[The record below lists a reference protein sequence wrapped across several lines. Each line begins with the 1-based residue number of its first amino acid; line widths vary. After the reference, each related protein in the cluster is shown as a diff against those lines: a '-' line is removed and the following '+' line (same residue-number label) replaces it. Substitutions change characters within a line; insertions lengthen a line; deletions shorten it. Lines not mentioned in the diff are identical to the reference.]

1 MTGEIH
7 VAYAGRDIQRCE
19 YTVLTA
25 RSVETVTA
33 HFDFDAEWDGYTK
46 TAVFSGGDTVKRVLL
61 DRSNQ
66 CIVPWEVLT
75 QPGMLQIGV
84 VGTDGDKILPS
95 VKALVCVNEGIYTDG
110 TAPSEPTPTE
120 YAQLISLSENAKAIA
135 QSVRDDADAGKFDG
149 EPGAKGDKGDKGDP
163 GDSYILTEADKAEIA
178 AEATENTYTKAEI
191 DAMIGD
197 VDTALDA
204 ILALQQSYIGGET
217 A

>member
-33 HFDFDAEWDGYTK
+33 HFVFGAEWDGYTK
-46 TAVFSGGDTVKRVLL
+46 TAVFASGDTVKRVLL
-61 DRSNQ
+61 DGSNQ

-120 YAQLISLSENAKAIA
+120 YAQLISLSEDTKAIA

-149 EPGAKGDKGDKGDP
+149 DP
-163 GDSYILTEADKAEIA
+163 GDSYTLTEADKAEIA
-178 AEATENTYTKAEI
+178 AEATKNTYTKSEI

-197 VDTALDA
+197 VDATLDA
-204 ILALQQSYIGGET
+204 ILALQQSYIGGT
-217 A
+217 T

>member
-7 VAYAGRDIQRCE
+7 IAYAGRDIQRCE

-46 TAVFSGGDTVKRVLL
+46 TAVFASGDTKRVLL

-75 QPGMLQIGV
+75 QPGRLQIGV
-84 VGTDGDKILPS
+84 VGMDGGKILPS
-95 VKALVCVNEGIYTDG
+95 VKATVYINKGIYTDG

-163 GDSYILTEADKAEIA
+163 GDSYTLTDADKAEIA

-191 DAMIGD
+191 DVMIGD
-197 VDTALDA
+197 IDTTLDA
-204 ILALQQSYIGGET
+204 ILALQQSYIGGAT
-217 A
+217 

>member
-7 VAYAGRDIQRCE
+7 VAYAGRDIQRCD

-33 HFDFDAEWDGYTK
+33 HFGFDAEWDGYTK
-46 TAVFSGGDTVKRVLL
+46 TAVFAGGGTVKRVLL
-61 DRSNQ
+61 DGSNR

-110 TAPSEPTPTE
+110 TIPSEPTPTE
-120 YAQLISLSENAKAIA
+120 YAQLISLSEDTKAIA

-149 EPGAKGDKGDKGDP
+149 DKGDKGDP
-163 GDSYILTEADKAEIA
+163 GDSYTLTDADKAEIA

-204 ILALQQSYIGGET
+204 ILALQQSYIGG

>member
-7 VAYAGRDIQRCE
+7 VAYAGRDIQHCE
-19 YTVLTA
+19 YSVLTA

-33 HFDFDAEWDGYTK
+33 YFDFDAEWDGYTK
-46 TAVFSGGDTVKRVLL
+46 TAVFASGDTKRVLL

-110 TAPSEPTPTE
+110 TIPSEPTPTE
-120 YAQLISLSENAKAIA
+120 YAQLISLSEDTKAIA

-149 EPGAKGDKGDKGDP
+149 DKGDKGDP
-163 GDSYILTEADKAEIA
+163 GDSYTLTDADKAEIA

-204 ILALQQSYIGGET
+204 ILALQQSYIGGT
-217 A
+217 T

>member
-46 TAVFSGGDTVKRVLL
+46 TAVFASGDTVKRVLL

-75 QPGMLQIGV
+75 QPGMLQIGA

-163 GDSYILTEADKAEIA
+163 GDSYTLTDADKAEIA
-178 AEATENTYTKAEI
+178 AEAAKNTYTKSEI

-197 VDTALDA
+197 VDATLDA
-204 ILALQQSYIGGET
+204 ILALQQSYIGGT
-217 A
+217 T

>member
-1 MTGEIH
+1 M
-7 VAYAGRDIQRCE
+7 
-19 YTVLTA
+19 
-25 RSVETVTA
+25 
-33 HFDFDAEWDGYTK
+33 
-46 TAVFSGGDTVKRVLL
+46 LL

-110 TAPSEPTPTE
+110 TIPSEPTPTE
-120 YAQLISLSENAKAIA
+120 YAQLISLSEDTKAIA

-149 EPGAKGDKGDKGDP
+149 EPGAKGEKGDKGDP
-163 GDSYILTEADKAEIA
+163 GDNYILTEADKAEIA
-178 AEATENTYTKAEI
+178 AEAAKNTYTKSEI

-197 VDTALDA
+197 VDATLDA
-204 ILALQQSYIGGET
+204 ILALQQSYIGGT
-217 A
+217 T

>member
-7 VAYAGRDIQRCE
+7 IAYAGRDIQRCE

-46 TAVFSGGDTVKRVLL
+46 TAVFASGDTKRVLL

-110 TAPSEPTPTE
+110 TIPSEPTPTE
-120 YAQLISLSENAKAIA
+120 YAQLISLSEDTKAIA

-149 EPGAKGDKGDKGDP
+149 EPGAKGEKRRQGR
-163 GDSYILTEADKAEIA
+163 SRRQL
-178 AEATENTYTKAEI
+178 YT
-191 DAMIGD
+191 DR
-197 VDTALDA
+197 
-204 ILALQQSYIGGET
+204 GGQGGNCRRSR
-217 A
+217 

>member
-7 VAYAGRDIQRCE
+7 IAYAGRDIQRCE

-46 TAVFSGGDTVKRVLL
+46 TAVFASGDTKRVLL

-120 YAQLISLSENAKAIA
+120 YAQLISLSEDTKAIA

-149 EPGAKGDKGDKGDP
+149 DKGDKGDP
-163 GDSYILTEADKAEIA
+163 GDSYTLTDADKAEIA

-204 ILALQQSYIGGET
+204 ILALQQSYIGGT
-217 A
+217 T

>member
-7 VAYAGRDIQRCE
+7 IAYAGRDIQRCD
-19 YTVLTA
+19 YTVLTDG
-25 RSVETVTA
+25 SVNTVTA

-46 TAVFSGGDTVKRVLL
+46 TAVFASGSTVKRVLL
-61 DRSNQ
+61 DGSNQ
-66 CIVPWEVLT
+66 CTVPWEVLT

-84 VGTDGDKILPS
+84 AGMDGDKILPS
-95 VKALVCVNEGIYTDG
+95 VKAIACVNEGIYTDG
-110 TAPSEPTPTE
+110 TAPAEPTPTE
-120 YAQLISLSENAKAIA
+120 YAQLISLSEDTKAIA

-149 EPGAKGDKGDKGDP
+149 DKGDKGDP
-163 GDSYILTEADKAEIA
+163 GDSYTLTEADKAEIA
-178 AEATENTYTKAEI
+178 AEATKNTYTKSEI

-197 VDTALDA
+197 VDATLDA

>member
-7 VAYAGRDIQRCE
+7 VAYAGRDIQRCD

-33 HFDFDAEWDGYTK
+33 HFGFDAEWDGYTK
-46 TAVFSGGDTVKRVLL
+46 TAVFAGGGTVKRVLL
-61 DRSNQ
+61 DGSNR

-120 YAQLISLSENAKAIA
+120 YAQLISLSEDTKAIA

-149 EPGAKGDKGDKGDP
+149 DKGDKGDP
-163 GDSYILTEADKAEIA
+163 GDSYTLTDADKAEIA

-204 ILALQQSYIGGET
+204 ILALQQSYIGG